1 MKPGWARVNFHFLMS
16 DAEFDFLCEAIRFVA
31 EQGKYFLPLY
41 DFELATGTWR
51 HRGFPLPE
59 PQFGLAEALA
69 PGLPSAAD
77 DATPASGVPEQE
89 LYRAYLQEARRLA
102 QELKEGFNEAE
113 LDTTERD
120 LIPFVF
126 CRR

>member
-1 MKPGWARVNFHFLMS
+1 MERLAAHP
-16 DAEFDFLCEAIRFVA
+16 AIQLIGNPDPSKRIAILSFNIRLGISYLHPRFVA
-31 EQGKYFLPLY
+31 ARGKYFLPLY
-41 DFELATGTWR
+41 DFDLSTGSWR

-59 PQFGLAEALA
+59 PQFGPAEALA

-89 LYRAYLQEARRLA
+89 L
-102 QELKEGFNEAE
+102 
-113 LDTTERD
+113 DTTKRD
-120 LIPFVF
+120 LIPFVS